1 MRVSL
6 SVSLVLY
13 PPQSVVQQQ
22 STNQR
27 KNSHRRTPSLIGPL
41 DKLKAGM
48 AKIVPA
54 AFASDAPAAIAE
66 SNSTVMELIGATAGG
81 AEDDQQ
87 LDIPIFKTEEGQY
100 LATGTEYWWD
110 GNYKLLP
117 SYLSLGNLF
126 PFRFCALPGAALG
139 DPLVKG
145 LAEVAK
151 QRPEDPIMFL
161 AHFLLNYAKQG
172 GGKGAPENSV
182 ENVSQWLDKCSHS
195 QSEAI
200 ESGTWEGW

>member
-1 MRVSL
+1 MNVCTLKRMCSSETALIKEWVQSLSIPGIDLMRVSL

-54 AFASDAPAAIAE
+54 AFTSDAPAAIAE

-81 AEDDQQ
+81 GEDDQQ

-100 LATGTEYWWD
+100 LATGTEY
-110 GNYKLLP
+110 
-117 SYLSLGNLF
+117 
-126 PFRFCALPGAALG
+126 
-139 DPLVKG
+139 
-145 LAEVAK
+145 
-151 QRPEDPIMFL
+151 
-161 AHFLLNYAKQG
+161 
-172 GGKGAPENSV
+172 
-182 ENVSQWLDKCSHS
+182 
-195 QSEAI
+195 
-200 ESGTWEGW
+200 